1 MIFFS
6 CIQFSRVNAVSNEN
20 LGFLQQMNEHLCGEN
35 KVNLFGRRHVEQT
48 FFHSVD
54 MHWKLMNHFAIFLK
68 KERKK
73 RSIFTLDRSFASIFF
88 FAVFDSIWKLETEL
102 IFHRNKLT
110 VHEFHFV
117 IQIIYLN
124 KLHPILVFCKIH
136 AWMILIKFTFQLSFS
151 MHDWIPYNCKTVSVI
166 NLSTEAG
173 KFCLQWFA
181 DI

>member
-1 MIFFS
+1 MTTYAERIKLTSSADVTSSKHFS
-6 CIQFSRVNAVSNEN
+6 TLLTCIENWWIISPFSKR
-20 LGFLQQMNEHLCGEN
+20 
-35 KVNLFGRRHVEQT
+35 
-48 FFHSVD
+48 
-54 MHWKLMNHFAIFLK
+54 K
-68 KERKK
+68 KERKDQFL
-73 RSIFTLDRSFASIFF
+73 RSTEVSRASFF

-151 MHDWIPYNCKTVSVI
+151 MRDWIPYNCKTVSVI

>member
-1 MIFFS
+1 MVPPLNSLNHDWYPSVPAENHLTPRPPHESFFDS
-6 CIQFSRVNAVSNEN
+6 RPSPPPRRLNNGWFLSDILLCIQFSRVNAVSNEN
-20 LGFLQQMNEHLCGEN
+20 LGFLQQMNDHLCGEN

-110 VHEFHFV
+110 VHEFHFC
-117 IQIIYLN
+117 YSNNL
-124 KLHPILVFCKIH
+124 
-136 AWMILIKFTFQLSFS
+136 FTSPNTCFL
-151 MHDWIPYNCKTVSVI
+151 
-166 NLSTEAG
+166 
-173 KFCLQWFA
+173 
-181 DI
+181 